1 MLRALFK
8 LIVIPPLSLFLLAGL
23 GWLVRKR
30 WPVLARWL
38 IGTAVA
44 LLYVLSVPLVSAALA
59 RSLQRIPALDLHHL
73 PAGPQ
78 AIVVLGADFSAMA
91 PEYGGATVGMMTL
104 ERLRYAAVLHRATGL
119 PVLTCGGP
127 PREGLRPLAFHM
139 AETLENDFATPVEW
153 IESGSATTRE
163 NLRGAAELLNP
174 RATGGVRQ
182 IYLVTHVWHL
192 PRALLGRGRGLRRHA
207 GRHRLPRLAPR
218 QAGLALA
225 VGARAARERLGGARV
240 DRAALVPADPLNRT
254 RVAPPHTIGRST
266 PRSRAQAS
274 ASGYP
279 ASACR
284 ITPVPGS
291 LVSTRSRAS
300 AASGVPSATV
310 TWPACR
316 L

>member
-1 MLRALFK
+1 MQRARFK
-8 LIVIPPLSLFLLAGL
+8 LVVIPPLSLFLLAGL

-127 PREGLRPLAFHM
+127 PLEGVRPLAFHM
-139 AETLENDFATPVEW
+139 AETLEQDFATPVEW

-174 RATGGVRQ
+174 RATGGVRR

-192 PRALLGRGRGLRRHA
+192 PRARFSAEAEGFVVTPAGTGYRAWPPAKPASLL
-207 GRHRLPRLAPR
+207 PS
-218 QAGLALA
+218 
-225 VGARAARERLGGARV
+225 ARALRESAWAV
-240 DRAALVPADPLNRT
+240 
-254 RVAPPHTIGRST
+254 HEWIGRLW
-266 PRSRAQAS
+266 
-274 ASGYP
+274 Y
-279 ASACR
+279 
-284 ITPVPGS
+284 
-291 LVSTRSRAS
+291 LLTR
-300 AASGVPSATV
+300 
-310 TWPACR
+310 
-316 L
+316 